1 MIYADSNIL
10 IRLLE
15 GEPATRSVVEGRLVS
30 CRGQAGSLMT
40 SNLSRLECRCKLL
53 RSGDLTTLSLYDGF
67 FLSPEVCLLSITD
80 EVIEKATALRAKWM
94 FSTPDAIHL
103 ATAIVAEASVFLT
116 GDKQL
121 RQCTAIKV
129 ELI

>member
-1 MIYADSNIL
+1 MIYADANIL

-15 GEPATRSVVEGRLVS
+15 GEPGTRSELEGRLAT
-30 CRGQAGSLMT
+30 CRGQAGSLAT
-40 SNLSRLECRCKLL
+40 STLSRLECRCKPM
-53 RSGDLTTLSLYDGF
+53 RTVDLAILALYDGF
-67 FLSPEVCLLSITD
+67 FLSPEVHLLSITD
-80 EVIEKATALRAKWM
+80 EVIEKATELRAAWK

-121 RQCTAIKV
+121 RQCSEIVV